1 MRGTQ
6 QGHRL
11 YIGDIGDVAG
21 HGGYRGFGTKKIKD
35 TGHTEGHGGT
45 CRA

>member
-6 QGHRL
+6 QEHRL

-21 HGGYRGFGTKKIKD
+21 HGGYRGFGTKKIK
-35 TGHTEGHGGT
+35 GHG
-45 CRA
+45 AH